1 MYLTPLT
8 NVPRIA
14 IVNSMEGMNMKIKKQ
29 IIVKASLNDRLIY
42 RRVLKDYLS
51 DEGMDLAARNSKR
64 EFERAGYTVM
74 MEHVTDY
81 LYESE

>member
-1 MYLTPLT
+1 
-8 NVPRIA
+8 
-14 IVNSMEGMNMKIKKQ
+14 MEGMNMKIKKQ

-81 LYESE
+81 LYESGKRLTYERLTQ